1 MREKHICDIIS
12 DFLFF
17 IMLVSCFGAIVGLL
31 TGLTSPQFDVE
42 VESYTVGCEISHMD
56 VVLNSTNR
64 KNYIM
69 CVRNDD
75 FATSFYVE
83 EETFANHMPN
93 EIVEVE
99 VRVMED
105 SSTGEQKTYYSLVE
119 ESG

>member
-1 MREKHICDIIS
+1 MKEKHICDIIS

-17 IMLVSCFGAIVGLL
+17 IMFISCLGAIVGLM
-31 TGLTSPQFDVE
+31 TGLTSPQFDTE
-42 VESYTVGCEISHMD
+42 VESYIVGCEISHMD
-56 VVLNSTNR
+56 IVLNSSNS
-64 KNYIM
+64 KKYIM

-83 EETFANHMPN
+83 EETFAKLVPN

-105 SSTGEQKTYYSLVE
+105 SSTGEQKTYYSLVG